1 MSAEGG
7 TSAFGPGAVL
17 GDRYRLERRIAT
29 GGMATVWLARDTQLD
44 RDVAVKVLSDVLADN
59 PSYTKRFRREARV
72 AARLSDP
79 NLVRIFDYSGET
91 ERPYI
96 VMEHIPGGTLADQI
110 AADQAGEVDPDRL
123 ARELLGA
130 LAAIHAAGV
139 VHRDVKPSNVLLDGA
154 GRAHLTDFGI
164 AQPEDATQ
172 LTGTGEVIGTLK
184 YMAPEILA
192 GRPAT
197 ERSDLYALG
206 VVLAE
211 CLAGGVAPQLE
222 ALIDRLTATDP
233 AGAAGLG
240 NAGPEA
246 AGDLRATCHDGH
258 DPAGRGLRLVW
269 LQGDRG
275 KREAGAR
282 RPRGAGACR
291 NPGRRGACRRR
302 LGRHAV
308 RGRWGQD
315 GEAVAVA
322 DHDLDVHL
330 DQHRHDDQHDR
341 GGPAHDRGRPCA
353 RGEALQG
360 RGKAPQG
367 REAPEA
373 REAPARAGEEGLE
386 RHDLRGDPALPPR
399 LVHRD
404 RDPQVLDR
412 EAGGVEKRD
421 LIVRSPPL
429 GAAQDHVA
437 ELRHVLPAHLP
448 RGYAAGQL
456 TAGRRLRPL
465 VAEETAALERRK
477 LELGLALGVGAQ
489 RGQMLAGAQIRFDDH
504 GLNSRGHG
512 RDHVLGRG
520 LGAIAGPP
528 AKLFRERLGR
538 LGP

>member
-59 PSYTKRFRREARV
+59 PSYTARFRREARV

-233 AGAAGLG
+233 QERPASATQALGLL
-240 NAGPEA
+240 ETYEQ
-246 AGDLRATCHDGH
+246 RATT
-258 DPAGRGLRLVW
+258 AT
-269 LQGDRG
+269 
-275 KREAGAR
+275 
-282 RPRGAGACR
+282 
-291 NPGRRGACRRR
+291 
-302 LGRHAV
+302 
-308 RGRWGQD
+308 
-315 GEAVAVA
+315 
-322 DHDLDVHL
+322 
-330 DQHRHDDQHDR
+330 
-341 GGPAHDRGRPCA
+341 
-353 RGEALQG
+353 
-360 RGKAPQG
+360 
-367 REAPEA
+367 
-373 REAPARAGEEGLE
+373 
-386 RHDLRGDPALPPR
+386 
-399 LVHRD
+399 
-404 RDPQVLDR
+404 
-412 EAGGVEKRD
+412 
-421 LIVRSPPL
+421 IPL
-429 GAAQDHVA
+429 GAASGSSGSKVIEVNA
-437 ELRHVLPAHLP
+437 KRVL
-448 RGYAAGQL
+448 AAL
-456 TAGRRLRPL
+456 AVLALAGIL
-465 VAEETAALERRK
+465 VAVA
-477 LELGLALGVGAQ
+477 
-489 RGQMLAGAQIRFDDH
+489 LAGGGSDGTPSA
-504 GLNSRGHG
+504 
-512 RDHVLGRG
+512 
-520 LGAIAGPP
+520 GAGDKTAKPSPSPTTTSTSTSTSTATTTSTTEEAPP
-528 AKLFRERLGR
+528 TTEAVPAPEEKPSKDEEKPPKDEKPPKHEKPPPGQEKKD
-538 LGP
+538 